1 MHRLWNPLRRFA
13 LWFDTFFEGFAI
25 ASLTAMTLIVTLQVI
40 TRKVFNFVFMWSEE
54 ITLLLLIWSGFMGI
68 AIGFR
73 ENLHIAMTSF
83 AKLLPKAF
91 QRALDRLIPFC
102 VVLFGLFLI
111 KYGWEFTALMHA
123 NKLPAT
129 EMPVS
134 VQYGIMPITGIM
146 TCIYGL
152 IQLMGIDTA
161 RHREFEE
168 EIPE

>member
-1 MHRLWNPLRRFA
+1 MRRLWNLLRRFA
-13 LWFDTFFEGFAI
+13 LWFDTVFEGI
-25 ASLTAMTLIVTLQVI
+25 AVSALTAMTLLVTIQVI

-54 ITLLLLIWSGFMGI
+54 ITILLLIWSGFMGI

-73 ENLHIAMTSF
+73 ENLHIAMASF
-83 AKLLPKAF
+83 AKLLPKAI
-91 QRALDRLIPFC
+91 QRTLDKVIPLSI
-102 VVLFGLFLI
+102 VLFGFFLI

-134 VQYGIMPITGIM
+134 VQYGIMPITGVM

-152 IQLMGIDTA
+152 IQLMGISTV
-161 RHREFEE
+161 RHREIEE